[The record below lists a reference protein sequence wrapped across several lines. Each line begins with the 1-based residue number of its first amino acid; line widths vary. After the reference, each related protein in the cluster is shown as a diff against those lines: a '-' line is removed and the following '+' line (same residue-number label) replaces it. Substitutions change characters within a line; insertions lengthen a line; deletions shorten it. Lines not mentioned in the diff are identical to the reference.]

1 MRTRIYAPKK
11 VVTASSEGVVRHEN
25 KVSTDRRIK
34 QLIDVLGIDAET
46 YKLKASIRKYT
57 RAFELGIEY

>member
-11 VVTASSEGVVRHEN
+11 VVSASSEGVVRHEN
-25 KVSTDRRIK
+25 KVSTERRIK
-34 QLIDVLGIDAET
+34 QLVDVLGIDAEN